1 MPLPVRMTERDW
13 IMKKRGW
20 KLRAAVLLAAMA
32 IAVTG
37 CGAGKSQETA
47 GTEEKSGSAEAG
59 SAAGAENGDAADVRD
74 DVIVVMGPT
83 SEPEAGFD
91 PAYGWGAGEHVHE
104 PLIQST
110 LTVTTADL
118 KIDYDLATDMEV
130 SEDGLTWT
138 VKIRDDVSF
147 TDGEK
152 LTAEDVAFTY
162 NTLRDTSSVNDFT
175 MLDSAEAVDETTVVF
190 HMKRAYSIWPYTMA
204 IVGIVPEHAYGAD
217 YGEHPIGSGRYILK
231 QWDRG
236 QQVIFEANPD
246 YYGEA
251 PKMKK
256 VTVLFMEEDAAFA
269 AVQSG
274 QVDLAYT
281 AASYSDQ
288 SVPGYELKS
297 YETVD
302 NRGFNL
308 PAISSG
314 SGTGSDAEGNPIGND
329 FTGDVL
335 VRRAINIAIDRNEM
349 IEHVLNGYGSPAY
362 SVCDK
367 MPWYNDAAE
376 TEYDAEGAKALLD
389 EAGWTE
395 GADGFREK
403 DGKKAEF
410 TLMYPASDSVRQ
422 ALAADTANQLKEIGV
437 DVKTEGVGWDTAY
450 ERAQAEPL
458 MWGWGAHTPME
469 LYNIYHTMQDTGLA
483 EYSPYANEAVDRYMD
498 EALASSDLEQS
509 YELWKKAQ
517 WDGENGITQQ
527 GDIPWIWLVN
537 IDHLYWADSNL
548 AVAEQKLHPH
558 GHGWS
563 IVNNV
568 DQWSWK

>member
-1 MPLPVRMTERDW
+1 MRINKWMT
-13 IMKKRGW
+13 GV
-20 KLRAAVLLAAMA
+20 AAALAVAV
-32 IAVTG
+32 IATG
-37 CGAGKSQETA
+37 CGAGKKAADAGAGGQGDGKQTESQQA
-47 GTEEKSGSAEAG
+47 GNRQSGGQQAGNQQSGNQHSEEKDS
-59 SAAGAENGDAADVRD
+59 
-74 DVIVVMGPT
+74 VIVVMGPS

-110 LTVTTADL
+110 LTITTTDL
-118 KIDYDLATDMEV
+118 KIGYDLAVDMET

-138 VKIRDDVSF
+138 VKIRDDVKF

-175 MLDSAEAVDETTVVF
+175 MLKSAEAVDDTTVVF
-190 HMKRAYSIWPYTMA
+190 HMNRPYSIWPYTMA

-217 YGEHPIGSGRYILK
+217 YGEHPIGSGRYIMK

-246 YYGEA
+246 YYGET

-288 SVPGYELKS
+288 AVPGYELLS
-297 YETVD
+297 FETVD

-308 PAISSG
+308 PAVPSG
-314 SGTGSDAEGNPIGND
+314 NSNEAGVPLGND
-329 FTGDVL
+329 FTSDVL
-335 VRRAINIAIDRNEM
+335 VRRAINIGIDRSEM
-349 IEHVLNGYGSPAY
+349 IENVLNGYGSPAY

-367 MPWYNDAAE
+367 MPWYQEAAE
-376 TEYDAEGAKALLD
+376 TEYNPEEAGKLLD
-389 EAGWTE
+389 EAGWLA
-395 GADGFREK
+395 GKNGIREK
-403 DGKKAEF
+403 DGKQAGF
-410 TLMYPASDSVRQ
+410 TLIYPAGDSVRQ
-422 ALAADTANQLKEIGV
+422 ALAADTANQLKEIGIK
-437 DVKTEGVGWDTAY
+437 VKTEGAGWDTAY
-450 ERAQAEPL
+450 DRAQSEPL

-469 LYNIYHTMQDTGLA
+469 LYNIYHTIAGTGTA
-483 EYSPYANEAVDRYMD
+483 EYSPYSNETVDKYMD
-498 EALASSDLEQS
+498 EALASSNLEES

-517 WDGENGITQQ
+517 WDGTTGITQE

-537 IDHLYWADSNL
+537 IDHLYWAKTDL
-548 AVAEQKLHPH
+548 LVAAQKIHPH

-568 DQWSWK
+568 DQWSWE